1 MFENFTVKSIFREY
15 RVSFESYETALVR
28 EIKKGDILIID
39 SNVFSLY
46 PNLRQLINEN
56 KVFQVIASEQA
67 KSYDQIGKLITQI
80 IEHGFSKPNR
90 LIAIGGGVVQDITAF
105 ASSILFRGV
114 EWLFFP
120 TNLLTQCDSCIGSKT
135 SVNCGEYKNQLGGF
149 YPPSQIYIDF
159 AFWTTITEKEKSSG
173 LGEMLHYF
181 FVEGESNLPKLHKE
195 IVAAY
200 TDDDVLLTL
209 VNRSLGIKRK
219 MIEIDEFDNGPRN
232 IFNYGHSFGHALEG
246 VTNYEIPHGIAV
258 AYGMD
263 LANVISAHEGL
274 ISIEL
279 RNQVRII
286 LKEVWRNTQL
296 PEVNI
301 KDYFDALSKDK
312 KNVGNDIKVILSK
325 GLGDMFKATLRRDDD
340 IQRLVV
346 KFFEN
351 KLYEADL

>member
-195 IVAAY
+195 IVARRSQSGGRLIQ
-200 TDDDVLLTL
+200 DVKAA
-209 VNRSLGIKRK
+209 VQHMARMMSQYSQRFEALGIAPASAG
-219 MIEIDEFDNGPRN
+219 IDIDGDGQMGSKALAFAPSGPPLRSRHGRRASTS
-232 IFNYGHSFGHALEG
+232 GHGLAGDLDQGEDHA
-246 VTNYEIPHGIAV
+246 PH
-258 AYGMD
+258 
-263 LANVISAHEGL
+263 
-274 ISIEL
+274 
-279 RNQVRII
+279 
-286 LKEVWRNTQL
+286 
-296 PEVNI
+296 
-301 KDYFDALSKDK
+301 
-312 KNVGNDIKVILSK
+312 
-325 GLGDMFKATLRRDDD
+325 
-340 IQRLVV
+340 VV
-346 KFFEN
+346 VPAF
-351 KLYEADL
+351 LHSR